1 MDKYLYRG
9 EIDQQLKLSVTHR
22 MWGPLAS
29 SAIHWKQLFVKRW
42 ELQMRC
48 GPLELS

>member
-1 MDKYLYRG
+1 MAILINKSLNITKIVHKFMDKYLYRG

-29 SAIHWKQLFVKRW
+29 SAIH
-42 ELQMRC
+42 
-48 GPLELS
+48 